1 MKFIN
6 GLLSNKERIIHLET
20 LTLRYFVLV
29 VAFIILTLWVYLFM
43 KAYLYKLSSLLY
55 RTLEDIVLECCLDR

>member
-20 LTLRYFVLV
+20 LTLQYFVLV

-55 RTLEDIVLECCLDR
+55 RTLEDIVLESCLDR